1 MKKLASILAATIF
14 SVSVSSVNAEMLSF
28 GISANGGILDATG
41 KETFNSKTSTRSE
54 ELAIAYVSGFA
65 ELHLPIP
72 VGPGNIRVGVSYVP
86 YGLESEATS
95 SSRAEGESGNTSGAT
110 GCNVA
115 CTSTPKAA
123 FTQKVQ
129 VDMEDL
135 RSMYVSYHMDMFFLK
150 AGYTEADLITN
161 EDLGSGSTY
170 GNAKL
175 EGTFLAIGFDKP
187 FTSGKFDGM
196 FIRGEASASEFDS
209 ISLTSTG
216 SDNTNVIDISGL
228 DGMNVAFSIGKS
240 F

>member
-1 MKKLASILAATIF
+1 MKKLASILAATIL
-14 SVSVSSVNAEMLSF
+14 SVSVSNVNAEMLSF

-41 KETFNSKTSTRSE
+41 KETSGSRSSSKSE
-54 ELAIAYVSGFA
+54 ELAMAYVSGFA
-65 ELHLPIP
+65 ELHLPIS
-72 VGPGNIRVGVSYVP
+72 VGPGNLRAGISYVP
-86 YGLESEATS
+86 YGLESEQTS
-95 SSRAEGESGNTSGAT
+95 SSRKEGETHTDGGDGA
-110 GCNVA
+110 V
-115 CTSTPKAA
+115 TPKAA

-135 RSMYVSYHMDMFFLK
+135 RSMYLSYHMDEFFLK
-150 AGYTEADLITN
+150 VGYTEADLITN

-196 FIRGEASASEFDS
+196 FIRGEVSASEFDA
-209 ISLTSTG
+209 IKLTSADTTTG
-216 SDNTNVIDISGL
+216 STTNTIEVSGL